1 MTMLS
6 FECDYNNGAHPA
18 VLQALVSANDTK
30 QPGYGQDEYTLSAK
44 QKIRESIGRR
54 EADVFFLGGGT
65 QTNQVVI
72 DTLLAPFEGVFAADT
87 GHVAV
92 HEAGAIEFTGHKVL
106 TLPQTL
112 GKLDPNH
119 VAEYM
124 ERFLADPSHEHM
136 VRPGMV
142 YLSHPTEWGTLYTK
156 EELTA
161 LRAMCDTY
169 DLKLYVDGARLIYGL
184 QSPQTDVTLTDLA
197 NLTDAFY
204 IGGTKAGTLCGEA
217 VVFPK
222 GNAPKGFFTSIKQ
235 HGALFAKGRLLG
247 VQFDALFTNGLYET
261 IGKHA
266 MAMATELKTILTQKG
281 YEFAWDSP
289 TNQQFVVIDKQTKE
303 RLAEQVRF
311 EEWEARCDGR
321 FVVRFATSWAT
332 TKEELN
338 ELSKIL

>member
-1 MTMLS
+1 MLS

-18 VLQALVSANDTK
+18 ILQALLTANDTK
-30 QPGYGQDEYTLSAK
+30 QPGYGQDAYTRHAK
-44 QKIRESIGRR
+44 QAICAACGKPDG
-54 EADVFFLGGGT
+54 AVFLLGGGT

-72 DTLLAPFEGVFAADT
+72 DTLLAPYEGVLTADT

-112 GKLDPNH
+112 GKIC
-119 VAEYM
+119 AEDISNYM
-124 ERFLADPSHEHM
+124 NRFLADPSHEHM
-136 VRPGMV
+136 VQPGLV

-156 EELTA
+156 DELTA
-161 LRAMCDTY
+161 IRSVCDVY
-169 DLKLYVDGARLIYGL
+169 HLKLYIDGARLIYAL
-184 QSPQTDVTLTDLA
+184 QSPETDVTLRDLA

-222 GNAPKGFFTSIKQ
+222 GNPPKGFFTSIKQ

-266 MAMATELKTILTQKG
+266 MKMATELKTILTQKG
-281 YEFAWDSP
+281 YKFAWKSP
-289 TNQQFVVIDKQTKE
+289 TNQQFVVIDKQTKD
-303 RLAEQVRF
+303 RLAKQVRF
-311 EEWEARCDGR
+311 EEWEARPDGS
-321 FVVRFATSWAT
+321 FVIRLATSWAT
-332 TKEELN
+332 TKEEL
-338 ELSKIL
+338 EQLEKLL

>member
-1 MTMLS
+1 MLS

-18 VLQALVSANDTK
+18 VLQALLRTNETK
-30 QPGYGQDEYTLSAK
+30 QPGYGQDEYTLHAK
-44 QKIRESIGRR
+44 EKIAAACQCSNGDIYL
-54 EADVFFLGGGT
+54 LGGGT

-72 DTLLAPFEGVFAADT
+72 DTLLAPYEGVLAADT

-112 GKLDPNH
+112 GKICADD
-119 VAEYM
+119 VAVYM
-124 ERFLADPSHEHM
+124 EKFLADPSHEHM
-136 VRPGMV
+136 VHPGLV
-142 YLSHPTEWGTLYTK
+142 YLSHPTEWGTLYTND
-156 EELTA
+156 ELTA
-161 LRAMCDTY
+161 IRSVCDTY
-169 DLKLYVDGARLIYGL
+169 GLKLYVDGARLIYGL
-184 QSPQTDVTLTDLA
+184 QSPDTDVTLRDLA

-222 GNAPKGFFTSIKQ
+222 GNAPKGFFTSVKQ

-247 VQFDALFTNGLYET
+247 VQFDALFTDGLYET

-266 MAMATELKTILTQKG
+266 MKMATELKTILTQKG

-289 TNQQFVVIDKQTKE
+289 TNQQFVVIDKQTKD
-303 RLAEQVRF
+303 RLAERVRF
-311 EEWEARCDGR
+311 EEWEARPDGR
-321 FVVRFATSWAT
+321 FVVRFATTWAT
-332 TKEELN
+332 TQEELD

>member
-1 MTMLS
+1 MLS

-18 VLQALVSANDTK
+18 VLQALLTANDTK
-30 QPGYGQDEYTLSAK
+30 QPGYGQDEYTLRAK
-44 QKIRESIGRR
+44 ETICAACGKPQ
-54 EADVFFLGGGT
+54 ATVFLLGGGT

-72 DTLLAPFEGVFAADT
+72 DTMLAPYEGVLAADT

-112 GKLDPNH
+112 GKIRADD
-119 VAEYM
+119 VAVYM
-124 ERFLADPSHEHM
+124 EKFLADPSHEHM
-136 VRPGMV
+136 VHPGLV

-161 LRAMCDTY
+161 IRSICDAY
-169 DLKLYVDGARLIYGL
+169 DLKLYIDGARLLYGL

-247 VQFDALFTNGLYET
+247 VQFDALFTDGLYET

-266 MAMATELKTILTQKG
+266 MTKAMELKTILTQKE

-289 TNQQFVVIDKQTKE
+289 TNQQFVVIDKQAKE
-303 RLAEQVRF
+303 RLAKQVRF
-311 EEWEARCDGR
+311 EEWEARPDGR
-321 FVVRFATSWAT
+321 YVVRFATSWAT
-332 TKEELN
+332 TDQELH